1 MKIRA
6 QNNGSIWT
14 CFFLFFRQAVNLQRV
29 HGGGEPEGSPAQR
42 LRLSVFMSRSAQGEL
57 IMWKTGILFKIS
69 LYTGR
74 SKHANKIDNNRY
86 KTFMDSSFVRFV
98 SIFQKTTKAFL
109 TLTKRFYFFLHRRK
123 AKDRKMTCCGFR
135 LFFFCL
141 TFYYLFGGGGWLL
154 VFVIKYKIYFGL
166 SKVQKTETFPEF
178 L

>member
-1 MKIRA
+1 M
-6 QNNGSIWT
+6 
-14 CFFLFFRQAVNLQRV
+14 FFFFSFFFRQAVNLQRV

-69 LYTGR
+69 LYTGW
-74 SKHANKIDNNRY
+74 SKHANKNTGNRY
-86 KTFMDSSFVRFV
+86 KTFMESSFVRFV

-123 AKDRKMTCCGFR
+123 AKDRKTEK
-135 LFFFCL
+135 LPAVDLDSFFFL
-141 TFYYLFGGGGWLL
+141 NLFNILLFVLGFGGGLASCFCNQIQNIFW
-154 VFVIKYKIYFGL
+154 FIKG
-166 SKVQKTETFPEF
+166 STETFIEF